1 MEFKISTQQMLKILY
16 ILSWIIFVGIC
27 IEAGAVIVYLV
38 YTLSYGLPAPGKL
51 YFQGDL
57 SALYHFDYGYFVI
70 ETILMIIVTV
80 MKAGMFYLIINILH
94 SKKLNMTQPFNKHLG
109 RFVFTLSYLTLLIGL
124 ISYWGVKYRKLF
136 LEQHVAMP
144 DIEQLGF
151 GGADVWL
158 FVSVVL
164 FVIAHIFKKGIE
176 IQAEND
182 LTI

>member
-38 YTLSYGLPAPGKL
+38 YTLLYGLPVPGKL

-57 SALYHFDYGYFVI
+57 SALYNFDQGYFVI
-70 ETILMIIVTV
+70 ETVLIILVTV

-94 SKKLNMTQPFNKHLG
+94 GKKLNMAQPFNKHVG
-109 RFVFTLSYLTLLIGL
+109 RFIFALSYLSLLIGL
-124 ISYWGVKYRKLF
+124 FSYWGVKYRKLF
-136 LEQHVAMP
+136 SEQHVSMP

-158 FVSVVL
+158 FVSVVF
-164 FVIAHIFKKGIE
+164 FVIAHIFRKGIE
-176 IQAEND
+176 IQTEND